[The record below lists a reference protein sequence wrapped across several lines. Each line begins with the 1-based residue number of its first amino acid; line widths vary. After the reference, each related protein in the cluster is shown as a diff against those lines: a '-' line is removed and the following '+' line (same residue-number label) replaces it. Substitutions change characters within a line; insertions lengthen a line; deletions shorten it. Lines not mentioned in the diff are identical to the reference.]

1 MKKEQGKLKKKAKKK
16 RSSCQLADVENIT
29 QFLETQYSLFQVGIL
44 PEAFYCATLRFQLFL
59 RKRIGTVGYCAAFYA
74 RSVEL
79 DAQM

>member
-1 MKKEQGKLKKKAKKK
+1 MKKEQGKAKKK
-16 RSSCQLADVENIT
+16 DHLVNLQMLKNIT
-29 QFLETQYSLFQVGIL
+29 QFLETQYSLCQVGIL